1 MRYQKEF
8 DQIDRLCEEVNR
20 KVTDLKEILS
30 VQAFINEEK
39 SENNDFTQLGIK
51 LSNLYALSK
60 QQAKINKFC
69 QELNIEVDN
78 IMSNFKGS
86 VTEPEET
93 LLEQKAQLLIS
104 PLFELA
110 LTSDMI
116 ILTMR
121 RLRDEI
127 VSLFLPKGQCDPAV
141 THYLEK
147 GDQGQKDSLRS
158 ILRWLNPNGYD
169 IISQP
174 LTKTTYSQNTEE
186 GPPSATCDSVTVTE
200 NTKNDNTKRV
210 LYGQNKQSISK
221 SKRNKKEWL

>member
-1 MRYQKEF
+1 M
-8 DQIDRLCEEVNR
+8 
-20 KVTDLKEILS
+20 
-30 VQAFINEEK
+30 
-39 SENNDFTQLGIK
+39 
-51 LSNLYALSK
+51 
-60 QQAKINKFC
+60 
-69 QELNIEVDN
+69 
-78 IMSNFKGS
+78 
-86 VTEPEET
+86 
-93 LLEQKAQLLIS
+93 QLLIS
-104 PLFELA
+104 PLLELA
-110 LTSDMI
+110 PTSDMI

-147 GDQGQKDSLRS
+147 GDQGQKDTLRS
-158 ILRWLNPNGYD
+158 ILKWLNPNGYD

-186 GPPSATCDSVTVTE
+186 GPPSATCDSVTVTD

-221 SKRNKKEWL
+221 SKRNKKSGCSQKFPRMHKKELKIN